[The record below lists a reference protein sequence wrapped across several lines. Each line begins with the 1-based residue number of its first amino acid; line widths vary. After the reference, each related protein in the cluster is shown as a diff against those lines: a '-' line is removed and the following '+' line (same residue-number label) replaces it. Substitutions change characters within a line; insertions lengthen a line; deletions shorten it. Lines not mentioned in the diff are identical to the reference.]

1 MPRRKGAKRPA
12 DVSGKVIKSAM
23 FFSFALATLGIELLQ
38 SELPTFA
45 RRLMTLA
52 ADEKSAQ

>member
-1 MPRRKGAKRPA
+1 MPRHQRR
-12 DVSGKVIKSAM
+12 DRREWKVIKSAM
-23 FFSFALATLGIELLQ
+23 FFSFALAALGIELLQ